1 MVNLNHYPAL
11 LSRSLEIATPVI
23 TDPAELAKAKED
35 AKRLGV
41 YCEEN
46 KYVRV
51 PFVGDF
57 SAGKSTLLNTF
68 LGEDVLPTNIL
79 PETAVSYEL
88 FYAPEP
94 KLEHYRGGSL
104 LGTTALN
111 AIKSLNTLPGDIV
124 RVYMPN
130 DKLLA
135 LQSRGIILVDMPGID
150 SGIQEHQDAIN
161 NYLEHGSHFV
171 MLLDAEQGSLRSS
184 TISFMNELVQYK
196 IALSVLISKCDK
208 KPAEDVEQIRAL
220 VENQCR
226 LTLSQEVTVGTCSS
240 VLNSFASL
248 EQVLSSVDVE
258 GAIRKKLEAPCYG
271 YINGLVSGLT
281 SRASVLMTNTS
292 DLDAK
297 LAQLEA
303 DKAAA
308 SAELQERL
316 SAQQGLVT
324 SVDDVLADVRQALD
338 NKAQHL
344 ATVCFQN
351 KGNQDVI
358 QSEFISVIR
367 PAVVNSVQSETEE
380 YQATLG
386 SVLQGFTAKG
396 SSTFSIDKV
405 LGDLLPGV
413 PLEKLLI
420 VQLTKLSAKLL
431 ARGGKYVMMLGKGLA
446 FLATGPVVGLILG
459 FLPDVLGWLFGSSD
473 AKKIDKLKGQLQAE
487 VFPKVVE
494 ELRPVLNE
502 MLADMRAESTAA
514 AEQAIAEQAQQ
525 YEQAIARLRAE
536 EERSVAEREAE
547 AKRLL
552 EVVAELRRLIA

>member
-23 TDPAELAKAKED
+23 TDPAELVKVQED
-35 AKRLGV
+35 AKRLAS

-94 KLEHYRGGSL
+94 KLEHYRAGSL
-104 LGTTALN
+104 LGTSALD
-111 AIKSLNTLPGDIV
+111 AIKSLHTLPGDIV

-208 KPAEDVEQIRAL
+208 KPAEDVEKIREL

-226 LTLSQEVTVGTCSS
+226 LTLSQEVSVGTCSS
-240 VLNSFASL
+240 VLNNFACL
-248 EQVLSSVDVE
+248 EQILSGVDVE
-258 GAIRKKLEAPCYG
+258 GAIKRKLEAPCHG
-271 YINGLVSGLT
+271 YINGLVGGLT

-292 DLDAK
+292 DLEAK

-308 SAELQERL
+308 NAELQESL
-316 SAQQGLVT
+316 SAQHDLVA
-324 SVDDVLADVRQALD
+324 SVDDVLADVRQALA
-338 NKAQHL
+338 NKSQHL

-367 PAVVNSVQSETEE
+367 PVVVNSVQRETEE
-380 YQATLG
+380 YQAVLG
-386 SVLQGFTAKG
+386 GILQNFSDKG
-396 SSTFSIDKV
+396 SSTFAVDKI
-405 LGDLLPGV
+405 LGDLLPSI
-413 PLEKLLI
+413 PLDKLLI
-420 VQLTKLSAKLL
+420 RQLAKLGAKLL
-431 ARGGKYVMMLGKGLA
+431 AHGGKYAVLLAKGLA
-446 FLATGPVVGLILG
+446 ILANPVVGIILS
-459 FLPDVLGWLFGSSD
+459 FLPDILGWVFGTSEE
-473 AKKIDKLKGQLQAE
+473 KKIEKLKAQLE
-487 VFPKVVE
+487 SDVFPKVVE
-494 ELRPVLNE
+494 QLRPVLE
-502 MLADMRAESTAA
+502 EIISSMRAESTAA

-552 EVVAELRRLIA
+552 EVAAELRSLIA